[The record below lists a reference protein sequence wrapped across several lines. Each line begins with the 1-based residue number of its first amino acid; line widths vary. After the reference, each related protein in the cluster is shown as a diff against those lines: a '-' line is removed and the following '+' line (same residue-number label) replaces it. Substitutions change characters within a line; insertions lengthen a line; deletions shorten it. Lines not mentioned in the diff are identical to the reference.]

1 MMSEILAKIN
11 CERVLKEALA
21 GGGEFADIFLE
32 TKQTTSIIMEDNK
45 IEEVLTG
52 FEQGAGI
59 RVISDFKTF
68 YAYTNN
74 LSEKDLFQVAS
85 ALKQAVG
92 SGKSSVAIDL
102 SKTILNG
109 TGEIKKHP
117 ESIATDIKV
126 EVVKS
131 SNEWIPKGEKRIRQ
145 AKIVYGDSV
154 QQIGIVNSEGMVVID
169 ERVNTIFL
177 VQIVAGKDGIIQTGY
192 EPVGGA
198 IGFELFDSVSTKD
211 IAGKALE
218 RAFLML
224 EAPKAPGGEMPVVL
238 SSEAGGTMVHE
249 AVGHGLEGD
258 FNHAKIS
265 VYSDKIGSLIA
276 SPLVTVVDDSTIPEK
291 RGSFRFDD
299 EGVKAQK
306 TVLIENGVLKNFL
319 YDRLT
324 AMKDGKVSTG
334 NGRRQSFRYKPI
346 PRMTNTMII
355 SGKHEPKAIISQTE
369 NGLFVR
375 KMGGGQVNPTN
386 GEFVFEVSEGYLI
399 ENGKIT
405 TPVRGATLAGN
416 GPQVLKDIDMVGN
429 DLGFAIGTCGKD
441 GQGAPVSDAQ
451 PTLRIKKL
459 VVGGEGKPPWKR

>member
-1 MMSEILAKIN
+1 MSEIFSKID
-11 CERVLKEALA
+11 CGRVLREALL
-21 GGGEFADIFLE
+21 GGGEFADVFLE
-32 TKQTTSIIMEDNK
+32 MKQTTSIIMEDNK

-74 LSEKDLFQVAS
+74 LTEKDLFQVAS
-85 ALKQAVG
+85 ALKQAVS
-92 SGKSSVAIDL
+92 SGKSDIVVDL
-102 SKTILNG
+102 SRSVVNG
-109 TGEIKKHP
+109 MGEIEKHP
-117 ESIATDIKV
+117 ESITTDRKV
-126 EVVKS
+126 EIVKNA
-131 SNEWIPKGEKRIRQ
+131 NEWIPKGEKRIRQ
-145 AKIVYGDSV
+145 AKIVYGDSI
-154 QQIGIVNSEGMVVID
+154 QQMGIANSEGMAVTD

-192 EPVGGA
+192 EPAGGS

-211 IAGKALE
+211 IARKALE
-218 RAFLML
+218 RAFMML
-224 EAPKAPGGEMPVVL
+224 EAQKAPGGEMPVVI

-258 FNHAKIS
+258 FNHERIS
-265 VYSDKIGSLIA
+265 VYSGKTGSLIA
-276 SPLVTVVDDSTIPEK
+276 SPLVTVVDDSTIPKK

-299 EGVKAQK
+299 EGVRAQR
-306 TVLIENGVLKNFL
+306 TMLIENGVLKNFL

-324 AMKDGKVSTG
+324 AMKDGKTSTG

-346 PRMTNTMII
+346 PRMTNTLIVPGRHNPEEII
-355 SGKHEPKAIISQTE
+355 SSTE

-399 ENGKIT
+399 ENGRVT
-405 TPVRGATLAGN
+405 NPVRGATLAGN
-416 GPQVLKDIDMVGN
+416 GPQVLRDIDMVGN

-441 GQGAPVSDAQ
+441 GQGAPVADAQ

-459 VVGGEGKPPWKR
+459 VVGGEGKPPWKS